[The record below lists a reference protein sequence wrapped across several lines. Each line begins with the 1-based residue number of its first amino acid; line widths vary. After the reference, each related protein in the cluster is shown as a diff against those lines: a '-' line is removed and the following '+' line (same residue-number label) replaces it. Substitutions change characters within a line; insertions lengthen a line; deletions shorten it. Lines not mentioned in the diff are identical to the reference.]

1 MSRPRVLLLACGN
14 PSRGDDAIGPLLAER
29 AEALAAAPDAAADL
43 DCLTVF
49 QFQVEHALD
58 FRGRELVLLADAS
71 AAAPSPFRFFR
82 AATEERPVHTSH
94 AATPGLLLAAYRQ
107 AVGGAP
113 PPVFVLAVRGER
125 FDLGA
130 PLSPAG
136 ERHLASAADF
146 VAGLL
151 AAPWAAA
158 WEHRA
163 QA

>member
-1 MSRPRVLLLACGN
+1 MIRPRVLLLACGN

-29 AEALAAAPDAAADL
+29 AEALAAAPRAAVVE
-43 DCLTVF
+43 CLTVF

-58 FRGRELVLLADAS
+58 FRGRDLVLLADAS
-71 AAAPSPFRFFR
+71 AAAPPPFRFVR
-82 AATEERPVHTSH
+82 AVAEERPGHTSH
-94 AATPGLLLAAYRQ
+94 AASPGLLLTAYRQ
-107 AVGGAP
+107 AIGDAP

-136 ERHLASAADF
+136 ERHLAAAADF

-151 AAPWAAA
+151 AVPSAAA
-158 WEHRA
+158 WERRA
-163 QA
+163 QP